1 MATLTHT
8 NTIQLQM
15 EQERQMRRQ
24 RQQELRELRN
34 VLRAAAED
42 AIAASKSDESLDLIQ
57 LLRGMVASLGEAR
70 LIELVV
76 QHRGAILQHALRKLF
91 PDKRHPT
98 ESHRG
103 NWDLM
108 QHLRDISASLGE
120 EGLVSLIWR
129 QQGAL
134 QSALAKV
141 LPDRARRR
149 VVLQ

>member
-1 MATLTHT
+1 
-8 NTIQLQM
+8 M

-34 VLRAAAED
+34 VLRTAAED

-70 LIELVV
+70 LISLVV
-76 QHRGAILQHALRKLF
+76 QHRGAILQHALTKLF
-91 PDKRHPT
+91 PDMRHQT
-98 ESHRG
+98 ESHRS
-103 NWDLM
+103 WDLM

-141 LPDRARRR
+141 LPDNARRR